1 MRKNGARGTGEA
13 VFRNSVA
20 MERFTGADRAFC
32 VREFYC
38 NNNSAT
44 VARRKFREHHNLRN
58 FNDTPSIQTIK
69 NWVTK
74 FEESGSTLDK
84 KRSGRPRTSRTEE
97 NIDVVKQSIRENPTQ
112 STRKRSSALNLSRTS
127 LQRIL
132 KKDLLL
138 HPYKI
143 QLVQELKDTDPMH
156 RLNFANEMFDR
167 FTSFNNVLFSD
178 EAHFHIN
185 GHVNKQNCR
194 YWSCENPNRK
204 HERPLHSPKVT
215 VWAAMSAHGI
225 IGPYFFEDSR
235 GRAVTVDSQRYV
247 AMIENFFAPELQ
259 NFPGFNTRTW
269 FQQDGA
275 TAHTSNT
282 AMPVVRQLFPSK
294 VISRRGDIAWPP
306 RSPDLTPMDFFL
318 WGYLKSK
325 VYETNPR
332 SIDVLKE
339 NIRRE
344 MASITEVTC
353 RAVMDN
359 FRRRLQE
366 CRDRNGLHL
375 DDVIFKK

>member
-1 MRKNGARGTGEA
+1 MSGARGAGGVPTVSG
-13 VFRNSVA
+13 NSVA

-32 VREFYC
+32 VREFYR
-38 NNNSAT
+38 NNDSAT
-44 VARRKFREHHNLRN
+44 IARRKFREYQNLRN
-58 FNDTPSIQTIK
+58 FKDIPSVQTIK
-69 NWVTK
+69 NWVIK

-84 KRSGRPRTSRTEE
+84 QRSGRPRTSRTEE
-97 NIDVVKQSIRENPTQ
+97 NIDVVKHSIRENPTQ
-112 STRKRSSALNLSRTS
+112 STRKRSSALNLPRTS

-132 KKDLLL
+132 KKDLHL

-143 QLVQELKDTDPMH
+143 QLVQKLKDTDTIH
-156 RLNFANEMFDR
+156 RLNFANEMLNR

-204 HERPLHSPKVT
+204 HQKPLHSPKVT
-215 VWAAMSAHGI
+215 VWAALSAHGI
-225 IGPYFFEDSR
+225 IGPYFFEDGR
-235 GRAVTVDSQRYV
+235 GRAVTVTSQRYV
-247 AMIENFFAPELQ
+247 AMIEDFFTPELQ

-275 TAHTSNT
+275 TAHTSNV
-282 AMPVVRQLFPSK
+282 AMPVVRQLFPNK
-294 VISRRGDIAWPP
+294 VISRRGDIPWPP
-306 RSPDLTPMDFFL
+306 RSPDLTQMDFFL
-318 WGYLKSK
+318 WGYLKTK

-339 NIRRE
+339 NIQRE
-344 MASITEVTC
+344 MANITELTC

-359 FRRRLQE
+359 FKRRLQE